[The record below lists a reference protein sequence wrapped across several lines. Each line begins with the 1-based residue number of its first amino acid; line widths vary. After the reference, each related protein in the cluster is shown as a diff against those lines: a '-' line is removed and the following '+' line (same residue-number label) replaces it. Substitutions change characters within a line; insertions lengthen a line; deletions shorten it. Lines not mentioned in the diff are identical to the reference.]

1 MPDQVNIDFG
11 IARSGISFG
20 DSSQNEQANAASA
33 LQQNITDLASGG
45 MAGAVQ
51 GAALTTNET
60 TSDGVKRLLSWGQQA
75 LVDNPTS
82 ALNVLT
88 AGQDGAQQT
97 FLNSGTSHISQVIGN
112 QV

>member
-1 MPDQVNIDFG
+1 MSEQVNIDFA

-20 DSSQNEQANAASA
+20 GSSQNDQASAAST
-33 LQQNITDLASGG
+33 LGQNITELASSG

-51 GAALTTNET
+51 GAALTTNELT
-60 TSDGVKRLLSWGQQA
+60 GDQHKQLLSWGQQA
-75 LVDNPTS
+75 LVDNPTT
-82 ALNVLT
+82 AVNILL

-97 FLNSGTSHISQVIGN
+97 LLNSGTSHISQVIGN